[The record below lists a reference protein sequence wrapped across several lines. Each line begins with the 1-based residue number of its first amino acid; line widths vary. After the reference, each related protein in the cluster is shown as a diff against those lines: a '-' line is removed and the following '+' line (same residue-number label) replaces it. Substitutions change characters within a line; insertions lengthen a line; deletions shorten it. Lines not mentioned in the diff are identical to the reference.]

1 MIDLF
6 KTGDLIIY
14 STHGVCRID
23 DISDMTV
30 AGETKSYYTLHPI
43 NNAQKLQISIPVD
56 SDKVMM
62 LTLLEAKEAKEI
74 LESFRSPGVEWNP
87 HPNNRNREFLNVVH
101 SGNRH
106 DIAQVINTL
115 ARRQSEAILLNKK
128 LYEQDRKILE
138 NAKTIL
144 VKELSLALE
153 LSEEIINDRR
163 IQECCQ
169 SFGEIRRQ
177 AVSFG
182 VEIIQMIFKSHHR
195 PRNFFRIINAGY
207 DSATFLLC
215 RETLYQNV
223 NPGRYEQISRLF
235 IANDGVWF
243 TRFFLRPMHRT
254 AVEMARINQWSGSI
268 FGVVAKKRFRSEV
281 HNPPGGN

>member
-23 DISDMTV
+23 NISDMTV

-153 LSEEIINDRR
+153 LSEEIIDQQ
-163 IQECCQ
+163 IAAYLSE
-169 SFGEIRRQ
+169 EP
-177 AVSFG
+177 V
-182 VEIIQMIFKSHHR
+182 
-195 PRNFFRIINAGY
+195 
-207 DSATFLLC
+207 AT
-215 RETLYQNV
+215 T
-223 NPGRYEQISRLF
+223 
-235 IANDGVWF
+235 
-243 TRFFLRPMHRT
+243 
-254 AVEMARINQWSGSI
+254 
-268 FGVVAKKRFRSEV
+268 
-281 HNPPGGN
+281 